1 MKQGST
7 WSAPHGVCMPRPMF
21 TNCGRNTGMTLK
33 LWRYYI
39 KTLYLMSAD
48 NTALDE
54 LQLTRLKSATNT
66 VMKDHPF
73 FAPAMAGM
81 PLVLDRTIPTA
92 CTDGRVIRFNPDF
105 TATLND
111 YELVGLLIHEVCHP
125 LFGHLV
131 RFASADR
138 RMANRACDYE
148 INNLLTE
155 YSNTASRPIVLPKDG
170 CVDLERFKTKAAE
183 AIYKILQA
191 EELPPPPPPPPPPKP
206 PEGDEGGGESEGD
219 GDGKG
224 GEEGEGT
231 KPDDSKDGESK
242 DGSGTKPDKPE
253 GGSGGQPLPEPVSP
267 GEFEIPKGTP
277 EEIAEQEDKWR
288 EILSTSIHASK
299 LRGDAPGEFLEK
311 LQQLQKSPLNMKDIL
326 QKYADEFCMD
336 EGSTKPD
343 KRFLANHDMCVAG
356 MEDERIG
363 SLVFVNDTSGSMP
376 ARVAEVCCSVIQNA
390 VNTLNADRL
399 IHMDVDSRVA
409 KVREYAPYQPV
420 DIEIHGRGGTDFR
433 PAFDWVED
441 NRVAPRVLVYMTDG
455 WGTFPES
462 PPSMPVLWLTWG
474 KGAAEYP
481 FGDVIDLY
489 QIDQATT

>member
-1 MKQGST
+1 
-7 WSAPHGVCMPRPMF
+7 
-21 TNCGRNTGMTLK
+21 
-33 LWRYYI
+33 
-39 KTLYLMSAD
+39 MSAD

-54 LQLTRLKSATNT
+54 LQQTRLKSATNT

-73 FAPAMAGM
+73 FAAALSGM
-81 PLVLDRTIPTA
+81 PIILDRRYPTA
-92 CTDGRVIRFNPDF
+92 CTDGFVIRCNPDF

-131 RFASADR
+131 RFLSAMKAGNGDLV
-138 RMANRACDYE
+138 NRATDYE

-155 YSNTASRPIVLPKDG
+155 YNGSSPRPIILPKDG
-170 CVDLERFKTKAAE
+170 CVDLERFKTQAAE
-183 AIYKILQA
+183 AIYKTLQE

-206 PEGDEGGGESEGD
+206 PEGDEEGGGESEGD

-242 DGSGTKPDKPE
+242 GDSGTQPAKPE

-277 EEIAEQEDKWR
+277 EEIAELEDKWR

-343 KRFLANHDMCVAG
+343 KRFLANHDICVAG

-363 SLVFVNDTSGSMP
+363 SLVFINDTSGSMP
-376 ARVAEVCCSVIQNA
+376 TRVHEVTCSVIQES
-390 VNTLNADRL
+390 VHTLNADRV
-399 IHMDVDSRVA
+399 IHMDVDCRVC
-409 KVREYAPYQPV
+409 KVREYAPYQSV
-420 DIEIHGRGGTDFR
+420 DLTLHGRGGTDFR
-433 PAFDWVED
+433 PAFKWIEENQVD
-441 NRVAPRVLVYMTDG
+441 PRVIVYVTDG
-455 WGTFPES
+455 WGVFPDS
-462 PPSMPVLWLTWG
+462 PPNVPVLWLTWG
-474 KGAAEYP
+474 KGADEYP

>member
-1 MKQGST
+1 
-7 WSAPHGVCMPRPMF
+7 
-21 TNCGRNTGMTLK
+21 
-33 LWRYYI
+33 
-39 KTLYLMSAD
+39 MSAD

-54 LQLTRLKSATNT
+54 LQQARLKSATNT

-224 GEEGEGT
+224 GEECEGT

>member
-1 MKQGST
+1 
-7 WSAPHGVCMPRPMF
+7 
-21 TNCGRNTGMTLK
+21 
-33 LWRYYI
+33 
-39 KTLYLMSAD
+39 MSAD

-131 RFASADR
+131 RFASAVAMGNGR
-138 RMANRACDYE
+138 LANRATDYE

-183 AIYKILQA
+183 AIYKILQE
-191 EELPPPPPPPPPPKP
+191 EELPPPPPPPKPPKGDKEG
-206 PEGDEGGGESEGD
+206 EGDGEGD

-299 LRGDAPGEFLEK
+299 LRGDAPGGFLEK

-343 KRFLANHDMCVAG
+343 KRFLANHDLCVAG

-441 NRVAPRVLVYMTDG
+441 NRVDPRVLVYMTDG

-462 PPSMPVLWLTWG
+462 PPNMPVLWLTWG

-481 FGDVIDLY
+481 FGDVIDLE

>member
-1 MKQGST
+1 
-7 WSAPHGVCMPRPMF
+7 
-21 TNCGRNTGMTLK
+21 
-33 LWRYYI
+33 
-39 KTLYLMSAD
+39 MSAD

-54 LQLTRLKSATNT
+54 LQQARLKSATNT

-155 YSNTASRPIVLPKDG
+155 YSNTASRPIVLPKDAW
-170 CVDLERFKTKAAE
+170 VDLARLKTKAAE

-191 EELPPPPPPPPPPKP
+191 EELPPPPPPPPPKP

-299 LRGDAPGEFLEK
+299 LRGAAPGEFLEK

>member
-1 MKQGST
+1 
-7 WSAPHGVCMPRPMF
+7 
-21 TNCGRNTGMTLK
+21 
-33 LWRYYI
+33 
-39 KTLYLMSAD
+39 MSAD

-81 PLVLDRTIPTA
+81 PLILDRTIPTA

-131 RFASADR
+131 RFASAVAMGNGR
-138 RMANRACDYE
+138 LANIATDYE

-183 AIYKILQA
+183 AIYKSLQE
-191 EELPPPPPPPPPPKP
+191 EELPPPPPPPPKP
-206 PEGDEGGGESEGD
+206 PEGDEEGEGDGEGD

-299 LRGDAPGEFLEK
+299 LRGDAPGGFLEK

-343 KRFLANHDMCVAG
+343 KRFLANHDLCVAG

-441 NRVAPRVLVYMTDG
+441 NRVDPRVLVYMTDG

-462 PPSMPVLWLTWG
+462 PPNMPVLWLTWG

-481 FGDVIDLY
+481 FGDVIDLE

>member
-1 MKQGST
+1 
-7 WSAPHGVCMPRPMF
+7 
-21 TNCGRNTGMTLK
+21 
-33 LWRYYI
+33 
-39 KTLYLMSAD
+39 MSAD

-131 RFASADR
+131 RFASAVAMGNGR
-138 RMANRACDYE
+138 LANIATDYE

-183 AIYKILQA
+183 AIYKSLQE
-191 EELPPPPPPPPPPKP
+191 EELPPPPPPPPKP
-206 PEGDEGGGESEGD
+206 PEGDEEGEGDGEGD

-299 LRGDAPGEFLEK
+299 LRGDAPGGFLEK

-343 KRFLANHDMCVAG
+343 KRFLANHDLCVAG

-441 NRVAPRVLVYMTDG
+441 NRVDPRVLVYMTDG

-462 PPSMPVLWLTWG
+462 PPNMPVLWLTWG

-481 FGDVIDLY
+481 FGDVIDLE

>member
-1 MKQGST
+1 
-7 WSAPHGVCMPRPMF
+7 
-21 TNCGRNTGMTLK
+21 
-33 LWRYYI
+33 
-39 KTLYLMSAD
+39 MSAD

-54 LQLTRLKSATNT
+54 LQRARLKSATNT

-343 KRFLANHDMCVAG
+343 KRFLANHDICVAG
-356 MEDERIG
+356 MEDERLG

-376 ARVAEVCCSVIQNA
+376 TRVHEVTCSVIQDS
-390 VNTLNADRL
+390 VHTLNADRL
-399 IHMDVDSRVA
+399 IHMDVDCQVA
-409 KVREYAPYQPV
+409 KVREYAPYEPV
-420 DIEIHGRGGTDFR
+420 DLTIHGRGGTDFR
-433 PAFDWVED
+433 PAFDWIEENQVD
-441 NRVAPRVLVYMTDG
+441 PRVIVYVTDG
-455 WGTFPES
+455 WGVFPDS
-462 PPSMPVLWLTWG
+462 PPNVPVLWLTWG
-474 KGAAEYP
+474 KGADEYP

>member
-1 MKQGST
+1 
-7 WSAPHGVCMPRPMF
+7 
-21 TNCGRNTGMTLK
+21 
-33 LWRYYI
+33 
-39 KTLYLMSAD
+39 MSAD

-54 LQLTRLKSATNT
+54 LQQTRLKSATNT

-73 FAPAMAGM
+73 FAPALAGM
-81 PLVLDRTIPTA
+81 PLVMDRTIPTA

-131 RFASADR
+131 RFASVVAIGNGR
-138 RMANRACDYE
+138 LANIATDYE

-155 YSNTASRPIVLPKDG
+155 YNNSSSRPIVLPKDG

-183 AIYKILQA
+183 AIYKALQE

-206 PEGDEGGGESEGD
+206 PEGDEEGGGESEGD

-242 DGSGTKPDKPE
+242 GDSGTQPAKPE

-277 EEIAEQEDKWR
+277 EEIAELEDKWR

-343 KRFLANHDMCVAG
+343 KRFLANHDICVAG

-376 ARVAEVCCSVIQNA
+376 TRVHEVTCSVIQES
-390 VNTLNADRL
+390 VHTLNADRL
-399 IHMDVDSRVA
+399 IHMDVDSRVC
-409 KVREYAPYQPV
+409 KVREYAPYQSV
-420 DIEIHGRGGTDFR
+420 DQSIHGRGGTDFR
-433 PAFDWVED
+433 PAFKWIEENQVD
-441 NRVAPRVLVYMTDG
+441 PRVIVYVTDG
-455 WGTFPES
+455 WGVFPDS
-462 PPSMPVLWLTWG
+462 PPNVPVLWLTWG
-474 KGAAEYP
+474 KGADEYP

>member
-54 LQLTRLKSATNT
+54 LQQARLKSATNT

-376 ARVAEVCCSVIQNA
+376 ARVAEVCCSVIHNA